1 MVDRKTTVILKAKL
15 DKKNY
20 QKLMQINNPELYQ
33 FIGKYIG
40 LCNPAKVFV
49 CSDSPEDIQHIREDA
64 IKSGEE
70 KKLAT
75 NGHTVHFDGYYD
87 QARDKEHT
95 KLLFPQDID
104 SDPNL
109 NAIDKRKGLDEIQT
123 LLKNI
128 MQNHKLY
135 ICFFCLGPVESEF
148 SIPCVQLTDSSYV
161 AHSEGLLYR
170 RGYERFKK
178 LDNSKHFFRFVHSEG
193 ELQNGASLTIE
204 KRRIYIDTEENI
216 VYSVNT
222 QYGGNTIGLKKLAM
236 RLAINKS
243 SREGWL
249 TEHMFIMGVHGPNN
263 RVTYFTGAFPSA
275 CGKTSTSMIKGET
288 IIGDDIAYLRKK
300 MGKIRAVNPEKG
312 IFGIIR
318 DVNSKDDPVIWE
330 VLNSSG
336 EIIFSNVLVTKS
348 GDVYWIGKDGEIPTS
363 GFNYSGE
370 WMLGSKNSEGN
381 EITPSHGNARF
392 ILNMKLLKNL
402 DSKAN
407 HPDGVI
413 IGGIIYGGRDSD
425 TSVPVEGSFDWVHG
439 MITKGAS
446 LESET
451 TTATLGKEGIR
462 KFNPMANL
470 DFLSIPL
477 SRYIKNNLDFGK
489 NIENPPHIFSVNY
502 FLRDKE
508 GNFLNSKSDK
518 AVWLKWMELRSH
530 KDIGAIKTP
539 IGFIPKYQDLKKLFI
554 EVLNKDYPEKDYVRQ
569 FTLKIPEN
577 LLKISRIIKIYET
590 NVPNPPKII
599 FKILKEQK
607 QRLKTAREKYGDY
620 IPPTNWLMADSS

>member
-1 MVDRKTTVILKAKL
+1 MILKAKL

-20 QKLMQINNPELYQ
+20 EKLMQINNPELHQ
-33 FIGKYIG
+33 FIEKYIK
-40 LCNPAKVFV
+40 LCNPDKVFV

-64 IKSGEE
+64 VKFGEE
-70 KKLAT
+70 KKLAL
-75 NGHTVHFDGYYD
+75 NGHTVHFDGYHD
-87 QARDKEHT
+87 QARDKKHT
-95 KLLFPQDID
+95 KLLFPRSID

-109 NAIDKRKGLDEIQT
+109 NVMDRGKGLDEIHI

-135 ICFFCLGPVESEF
+135 ICFFCLGPVDSEF

-161 AHSEGLLYR
+161 AHSESLLYR

-178 LDNSKHFFRFVHSEG
+178 LDSSEHFFRFVHSEG
-193 ELQNGASLTIE
+193 KLQNGVSLDIE
-204 KRRIYIDTEENI
+204 KRRIYIDTEKNI

-243 SREGWL
+243 LKEGWL

-263 RVTYFTGAFPSA
+263 RVTYFTGAFRSA
-275 CGKTSTSMIKGET
+275 CGKTSTSMLKGET

-300 MGKIRAVNPEKG
+300 MRKIRAVNPEKG

-318 DVNSKDDPVIWE
+318 DVSSKDDPIIWE
-330 VLNSSG
+330 VLNRPG
-336 EIIFSNVLVTKS
+336 EIILSNVLVTES
-348 GDVYWIGKDGEIPTS
+348 GDIYWIGKDGQVPTS
-363 GFNYSGE
+363 GFNHSGK
-370 WMLGSKNSEGN
+370 WMMGGKDNEGN
-381 EITPSHGNARF
+381 EISPSHRNARF
-392 ILNMKLLKNL
+392 TLDMKLLKNL
-402 DSKAN
+402 DLKAN

-425 TSVPVEGSFDWVHG
+425 TLVPVEESFNWVHG
-439 MITKGAS
+439 IITKGAS

-451 TTATLGKEGIR
+451 TAATLGEEGIR

-470 DFLSIPL
+470 DFISIPL

-489 NIENPPHIFSVNY
+489 NIDSPPPIFSVNY
-502 FLRDKE
+502 FLKDKE
-508 GNFLNSKSDK
+508 GNFLNNKSDK
-518 AVWLKWMELRSH
+518 VVWLKWMELRSH
-530 KDIGAIKTP
+530 RDISAIKTP
-539 IGFIPKYQDLKKLFI
+539 TGFIPKYQDLKRLFM
-554 EVLNKDYPEKDYVRQ
+554 EVLNKDYSEKDYVRQ
-569 FTLKIPEN
+569 FTLRIPEN
-577 LLKISRIIKIYET
+577 LLKISRIIKIYQT

-599 FKILKEQK
+599 FKILQEQR

-620 IPPTNWLMADSS
+620 IPPIKFCI